1 MTAQVI
7 PRRSVLKLLLVL
19 VSGGLVGCDHDIT
32 IVNPTAPDP
41 PEPIAD
47 QVEFRVLG
55 TYDDVRI
62 RHVNAQDGT
71 SQVEADLPYRSVFT
85 TLRDFVFLSL
95 SAEAV
100 GEGGGFLQVQIFVNG
115 LLLQEANTSATD
127 PRLAISVTYRRA
139 TPLPTPVPA

>member
-1 MTAQVI
+1 MTDPVT
-7 PRRSVLKLLLVL
+7 RRRLVQLLLMSV
-19 VSGGLVGCDHDIT
+19 GLAACDHDIT
-32 IVNPTAPDP
+32 IVNPAAPDP
-41 PEPIAD
+41 PPAPIAD

-71 SQVEADLPYRSVFT
+71 SQVNNAALPYRAVFT
-85 TLRDFVFLSL
+85 TLRDFLFLSL
-95 SAEAV
+95 EAAAV
-100 GEGGGFLQVQIFVNG
+100 GAPGFLQVQIFVNG
-115 LLLQEANTSATD
+115 LLLQEASSSATD

>member
-1 MTAQVI
+1 MPV
-7 PRRSVLKLLLVL
+7 
-19 VSGGLVGCDHDIT
+19 
-32 IVNPTAPDP
+32 
-41 PEPIAD
+41 AD

-71 SQVEADLPYRSVFT
+71 SQINHAALPYRSVFT

-95 SAEAV
+95 EASAI

-115 LLLQEANTSATD
+115 ILLQEASSSATD
-127 PRLAISVTYRRA
+127 PRLAVAVTYRRA
-139 TPLPTPVPA
+139 TPLPAPVPA